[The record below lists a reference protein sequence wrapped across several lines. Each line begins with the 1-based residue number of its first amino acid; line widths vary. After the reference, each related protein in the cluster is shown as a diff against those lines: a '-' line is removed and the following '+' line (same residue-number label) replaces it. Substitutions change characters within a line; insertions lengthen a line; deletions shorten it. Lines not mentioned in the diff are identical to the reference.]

1 MNTTKAKGNTE
12 IKIFMFIVACV
23 ALGNGLSDSI
33 YANYFKEAYEITT
46 MQRGFIEFPRELPG
60 VLCAFIIA
68 GLSYLGDIRT
78 ALIAQGLSLFGL
90 LVLGLFTPTF
100 GIMLIFLFINSTG
113 MHMFMPLQDAIG
125 MSLAEEGEVGTRMGQ
140 YASLKA
146 ACGFVSGLVVFFGF
160 RYNIFSFTT
169 SIKWVFLLGSIF
181 FILSSIAISK
191 LLSLQVKQ
199 KYKTKKAK
207 LLFAKEY
214 KYYYMLTTLH
224 GVQKQIAY
232 VYGSWVLIEMLLK
245 GADIMALLLIISS
258 FVGIFFM
265 RKIGN
270 WIDKFG
276 IKKMMYVD
284 ALTFI
289 VIYTIYGIVVWALD
303 TGAMTINT
311 SVVLLVYILFISDR
325 LSMQIGMVKSV
336 YLRSIA
342 LNEEHVTEALSTG
355 ISLDHIVAIIAAMI
369 GGVIWITYGGQWV
382 FFMAA
387 FFSLGNLYVAYKIK
401 E

>member
-1 MNTTKAKGNTE
+1 
-12 IKIFMFIVACV
+12 
-23 ALGNGLSDSI
+23 
-33 YANYFKEAYEITT
+33 
-46 MQRGFIEFPRELPG
+46 
-60 VLCAFIIA
+60 
-68 GLSYLGDIRT
+68 
-78 ALIAQGLSLFGL
+78 
-90 LVLGLFTPTF
+90 
-100 GIMLIFLFINSTG
+100 
-113 MHMFMPLQDAIG
+113 
-125 MSLAEEGEVGTRMGQ
+125 
-140 YASLKA
+140 
-146 ACGFVSGLVVFFGF
+146 
-160 RYNIFSFTT
+160 
-169 SIKWVFLLGSIF
+169 
-181 FILSSIAISK
+181 
-191 LLSLQVKQ
+191 
-199 KYKTKKAK
+199 
-207 LLFAKEY
+207 
-214 KYYYMLTTLH
+214 MLTTLH

-303 TGAMTINT
+303 TGTMTINT

-342 LNEEHVTEALSTG
+342 LNEEHVTAALSTG

-369 GGVIWITYGGQWV
+369 GGVIWTTYGGQWV